1 MSPTSPPETTSSR
14 QKRNQSLSTFAALTA
29 VVAFLLVM
37 VTIVAVSSKTDT
49 TTTSTSSGPVAVT
62 LTEFAITPK
71 AMTATAG
78 NVQLAIKNNGTM
90 THNLSI
96 AELGKKS
103 PDIAPGQGA
112 VLDLGD
118 VKAGTYQ
125 VQCDIPGHAD
135 SGMKGTLTVTAAG
148 SSSDAA
154 MAGMD
159 MSTTATDASSDPNDP
174 TKLAEESQ
182 AMLDSFKPFP
192 ATTAGKGNVP
202 LDPTIEADGTK
213 VFNLTAAITDWEV
226 EPGKTV
232 KAWSY
237 NGTVP
242 GPLLKVNVGDQV
254 KVILKNGLP
263 GASTDLHLHGV
274 DVPFAMDGVAPITQD
289 AIKPGDSFTYEFTP
303 TTIKMGMYHAHLM
316 GEMAVTNGLFGVF
329 QVGEQPLPAGR
340 TVSGIAIPR
349 DVTIAQEMPMVLNDA
364 GVIGLSLDGKSF
376 PATAPIVAKS
386 GDWIEVTY
394 FNEGLQMHTMH
405 LHRFPQIII
414 SKDGLPLDSPYA
426 ADTIAVGPGERY
438 TVLIH
443 PDEVGTWVWHCHILN
458 HVERSTGMF
467 GMVTALVVQ

>member
-1 MSPTSPPETTSSR
+1 LSPTRSDESSAR
-14 QKRNQSLSTFAALTA
+14 QQRNQSLSTFAALTA
-29 VVAFLLVM
+29 VVAFLLLT

-49 TTTSTSSGPVAVT
+49 STTSTTSGPVSVT

-71 AMTATAG
+71 ALTASPG
-78 NVQLAIKNNGTM
+78 NVQLAIKNNGTAV
-90 THNLSI
+90 HNVSI
-96 AELGKKS
+96 ASLGKKTA
-103 PDIAPGQGA
+103 DIQPGQGTI
-112 VLDLGD
+112 LDLGT
-118 VKAGTYQ
+118 VAAGTYA

-135 SGMKGTLTVTAAG
+135 SGMKATLTVAAG
-148 SSSDAA
+148 GTSSDAA

-159 MSTTATDASSDPNDP
+159 MTSTSSDSSADPNDP
-174 TKLAEESQ
+174 TKLAAQSQ
-182 AMLDSFKPFP
+182 AMLDSFSSYP
-192 ATTAGKGNVP
+192 AATQGKGNVP
-202 LDPTIEADGTK
+202 LEPTIEADGTK

-226 EPGKTV
+226 EPGKIV
-232 KAWSY
+232 KAWTY

-242 GPLLKVNVGDQV
+242 GPLLKVNVGDHV
-254 KVILKNGLP
+254 KVVLTNGLP

-274 DVPFAMDGVAPITQD
+274 DVPFAMDGVAPITQP
-289 AIKPGDSFTYEFTP
+289 AIKPGESFTYDFTP
-303 TTIKMGMYHAHLM
+303 TDIKMGMYHAHLM
-316 GEMAVTNGLFGVF
+316 GQMAVTNGLFGVF

-349 DVTIAQEMPMVLNDA
+349 DVKIAQELPMVLNDA

-376 PATAPIVAKS
+376 PATTPVVAKS

-394 FNEGLQMHTMH
+394 FNEGLMMHTMH

-458 HVERSTGMF
+458 HVERESGMF